1 LLGKRDRPSYE
12 IESENIVAKVE
23 TIEAPDVIEF
33 ERRPDGLP
41 KSIKQRYEDPRTST
55 KREKK
60 ADSKITE
67 KPERAENETIVA
79 DNKWG

>member
-1 LLGKRDRPSYE
+1 M
-12 IESENIVAKVE
+12 
-23 TIEAPDVIEF
+23 IEF

-41 KSIKQRYEDPRTST
+41 KSIKQKYEEPRHST

-60 ADSKITE
+60 ADTKMTN
-67 KPERAENETIVA
+67 KPEIEQAIVA